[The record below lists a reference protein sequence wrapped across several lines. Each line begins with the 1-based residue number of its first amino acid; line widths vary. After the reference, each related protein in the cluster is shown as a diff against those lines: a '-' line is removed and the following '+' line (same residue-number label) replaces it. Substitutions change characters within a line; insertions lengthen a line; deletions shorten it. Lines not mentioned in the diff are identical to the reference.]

1 MIINVS
7 FSHLWDLPSP
17 EQHVG
22 GEQDLFAWDE
32 E

>member
-1 MIINVS
+1 MINNVS
-7 FSHLWDLPSP
+7 FSSLWDLPSP

-22 GEQDLFAWDE
+22 EELDLFAWDE